1 MDEDEYDFYMDQVW
15 GDVNPFGDEEDADLV
30 SQLWDEDGSIEG
42 CYRVL
47 PAPSE

>member
-1 MDEDEYDFYMDQVW
+1 MDEEQYELYMSQVW
-15 GDVNPFGDEEDADLV
+15 GDVNPFDEDTDLV